1 MVPAVII
8 SPDPGLAAELEAALA
23 EIGQV
28 VVVRKL
34 DDYPTEQDLG
44 RLIRALAP
52 KIFFLSV
59 ASVEQALRVAKEVEA
74 CAPGI
79 QIMAFERNC
88 DQATLLELM
97 RAGIREFVSIPLTIH
112 ELPNVL
118 LRLNAA
124 LERKPP
130 SIDSTDMLFSFLPA
144 KPGAGCSTIALNLSV
159 ALAAVPDAKVLL
171 ADFDLNCG
179 MIGFLLHLD
188 NSRSIVDAAEHSA
201 HLDESLWPK
210 LVHSVGNLDILVTGT
225 PQPGFRIET
234 AQIHYLLEF
243 ARRNYQVVC
252 ADLSGLLEKYSIDLM
267 QESKRIFLVSS
278 PALPSLHLARQR
290 VELLRSLDLE
300 GRISLILNRTQRHPL
315 IPTPEIEKMIGLPVA
330 MEFPNDY
337 KGVYK
342 AFTEAKPIDPS
353 SELGKRF
360 KQLARQLLTR
370 VTEPP
375 PPKRF
380 VDYFT
385 ISPARFSF
393 HESAKK
399 RE

>member
-1 MVPAVII
+1 MVPGII
-8 SPDPGLAAELEAALA
+8 VSPDLELAAELEAALTQ
-23 EIGQV
+23 IGQV

-34 DDYPTEQDLG
+34 NDYPTEHDLG

-59 ASVEQALRVAKEVEA
+59 ASVEQALRLARQVEA

-79 QIMAFERNC
+79 QIMAFDRDC

-112 ELPNVL
+112 ELPNAL

-130 SIDSTDMLFSFLPA
+130 SIESTDLLFSFLPA
-144 KPGAGCSTIALNLSV
+144 KPGAGCSTVALNLSV
-159 ALAAVPDAKVLL
+159 ALAATPNTKVLL

-188 NSRSIVDAAEHSA
+188 DSRSIVDAAEHAA
-201 HLDESLWPK
+201 HLDETLWPK
-210 LVHSVGNLDILVTGT
+210 LVQSVGNLDILAAGV
-225 PQPGFRIET
+225 PRPCFRIEP
-234 AQIHYLLEF
+234 AQIHYLLDF

-252 ADLSGLLEKYSIDLM
+252 ADLSGLLEKYSVELM
-267 QESKRIFLVSS
+267 QESKRIFVVST
-278 PALPSLHLARQR
+278 PELPSLHLARQR
-290 VELLRSLDLE
+290 IDFLRSLELE
-300 GRISLILNRTQRHPL
+300 SRVSLVLNRAQRHPL

-330 MEFPNDY
+330 IEFPNDY
-337 KGVYK
+337 KGVHK
-342 AFTEAKPIDPS
+342 AFTGAKPIDPS

-360 KQLARQLLTR
+360 KEFARQLLTKSP
-370 VTEPP
+370 EPP

-393 HESAKK
+393 HDSAKR

>member
-23 EIGQV
+23 DLGQV

-34 DDYPTEQDLG
+34 NDYPTEQDLG

-59 ASVEQALRVAKEVEA
+59 ASIEQALLVAKQIEG

-79 QIMAFERNC
+79 QIMAFNRDC
-88 DQATLLELM
+88 DQGTLIELM

-112 ELPNVL
+112 ELPNAL

-130 SIDSTDMLFSFLPA
+130 SIESTDLLYTFLPS

-159 ALAAVPDAKVLL
+159 ALAAVPGTKVLL

-188 NSRSIVDAAEHSA
+188 NSRSIVDAAEHAA

-210 LVHSVGNLDILVTGT
+210 LVHSVGNMDILVTGV
-225 PQPGFRIET
+225 PRPGFRIES

-243 ARRNYQVVC
+243 ARRNYRVVC

-267 QESKRIFLVSS
+267 QESKRIFVVAT
-278 PALPSLHLARQR
+278 PELPSLHLARQR
-290 VELLRSLDLE
+290 VDFLRSQELE
-300 GRISLILNRTQRHPL
+300 SRVSLILNRAQRHPL
-315 IPTPEIEKMIGLPVA
+315 IPTSEIEKMIGLPVA
-330 MEFPNDY
+330 IEFPNDY
-337 KGVYK
+337 KGVHK
-342 AFTEAKPIDPS
+342 AFTEAKPIDSS

-360 KQLARQLLTR
+360 KQLALQLLTKSP
-370 VTEPP
+370 EPP

-393 HESAKK
+393 HDSAKK
-399 RE
+399 R